1 MPLYLRWLVDLGGL
15 TGYLSVFLVSM
26 FGNLIPFIPIPYL
39 AGVAI
44 YSALLPCNP
53 LLVGILSGLGAGFGK
68 LIVYLLGRGARVLL
82 KEDTSTKYEK
92 FGKLLKGY
100 GAFAVFIFAVTPS
113 PDDAIII
120 PLGLMK
126 YDVTKFLA
134 GVIAGKVVL
143 SIIVAYGGRFIAG
156 MLVEDLIWGTTISVV
171 AFIIVMVVLVFIDW
185 ETVLGLVGE
194 KGIMGFLEEIREK
207 GFQALMKSG
216 KSQTP

>member
-1 MPLYLRWLVDLGGL
+1 MPLYLRWIVDLAGP
-15 TGYLSVFLVSM
+15 TAYLSVFLVSM

-53 LLVGILSGLGAGFGK
+53 LLVGILSGLGAGVGK
-68 LIVYLLGRGARVLL
+68 LIVYLLGRGARVFL
-82 KEDTSTKYEK
+82 KEDTSAKYEK

-100 GAFAVFIFAVTPS
+100 GALAVFIFAVTPS

-126 YDVTKFLA
+126 YDVVNFLA

-143 SIIVAYGGRFIAG
+143 STIVAYGGRFIAG
-156 MLVEDLIWGTTISVV
+156 ILAEDLVLGTAISVA

-185 ETVLGLVGE
+185 ETVLELVGE
-194 KGIMGFLEEIREK
+194 KGVKGFLEEVREK
-207 GFQALMKSG
+207 GFQSFTKSG
-216 KSQTP
+216 KTRTP